1 MSNWKSWEV
10 AEAEPQPKN
19 VDLIVAQFDSMIADL
34 ADVAHARANEIKNH
48 EQAIVAITQRKA
60 DAENE
65 FQRAQSVIGKIQAL
79 IQ

>member
-34 ADVAHARANEIKNH
+34 ADVAHA
-48 EQAIVAITQRKA
+48 
-60 DAENE
+60 
-65 FQRAQSVIGKIQAL
+65 
-79 IQ
+79 